1 MLVTEILKI
10 FLLTKNLFDTKTYIC
25 NMQFPSWYF
34 PKKLILLFDIFLTFF
49 SLILAYLIRFDFIDF
64 YDLFWVSQYE
74 SIIWGVPTLII
85 VRYLTFLIGKTH
97 KGIIRYLSAE
107 DTLRIFYVVSIGTLL
122 ICFISIIRYVVLDG
136 VAILPK
142 SVIII
147 EYLGTLFFMLTSRFG
162 IKLIFDNQ
170 KKTNGKKINIL
181 IYGSGKMGIV
191 TKKTLEKDEDSSYNV
206 IGFIDDDLKKE
217 GLLIER
223 KPIIHTYN
231 LNEKIKNLKIN
242 AVIIAIKDPDIKN
255 KRRLIELCLKENIN
269 VKNVPSLDDWYE
281 GDFSSKQL
289 KDIKIE
295 DLLGRK
301 PIKLLNKNIV
311 KEFKEKT
318 ILVSGAAGSIG
329 SEISRQVVKYQPKK
343 VILLDQSESGLY
355 DLNQELLS
363 KNKNYNLEV
372 VVGDITRKERM
383 TNLFDNLKP
392 EIVFHAAAYKHVPLM
407 EVNPSEAV
415 RTNVGG
421 TKILA
426 DLSIKIN
433 VEKFIFISTDKA
445 VNPTNV
451 MGASKRISEMYCQ
464 SLSKITNTKFITTRF
479 GNVLGS
485 SGSVIP
491 LFRKQLENGGPI
503 TVTHKNVT
511 RYFMT
516 IPEAC
521 RLVLEAGYMGNGGE
535 IYVFDM
541 GDSLKI
547 IDLAK
552 KMIQLAGLK
561 IEKDIKI
568 KITGLR
574 PGEKMYEELLGDE
587 ENTIGTHHP
596 KIMIG
601 KVKPINHDHIN
612 KLLENLI
619 SLVKNQENEKIVRN
633 MKSIVPE
640 FISNNSEFSKLD
652 K

>member
-1 MLVTEILKI
+1 
-10 FLLTKNLFDTKTYIC
+10 
-25 NMQFPSWYF
+25 MQFPSWYF

-49 SLILAYLIRFDFIDF
+49 SLIFAYLIRFDFIDF
-64 YDLFWVSQYE
+64 YDLFWIREYNSL
-74 SIIWGVPTLII
+74 IWGVPTLIS
-85 VRYLTFLIGKTH
+85 VRYLTFIIGKTH
-97 KGIIRYLSAE
+97 KGIIRHLSGE
-107 DTLRIFYVVSIGTLL
+107 DTLRIFYVISAGTLL
-122 ICFISIIRYVVLDG
+122 ICIISVIRYVFLDG
-136 VAILPK
+136 LAILPK

-147 EYLGTLFFMLTSRFG
+147 EYLGTLFFMLTSRFAV
-162 IKLIFDNQ
+162 KLLFDNQ

-191 TKKTLEKDEDSSYNV
+191 TKKTLEKDENSTYNV
-206 IGFIDDDLKKE
+206 KGFIDDDFKKE

-223 KPIIHTYN
+223 KTIIHSTN
-231 LNEKIKNLKIN
+231 LEEKIKDLKID
-242 AVIIAIKDPDIKN
+242 AVILAIKDPDIDN
-255 KRRLIELCLKENIN
+255 KRNLIELCLRQKTK
-269 VKNVPSLDDWYE
+269 VKSVPSLDDWFD

-301 PIKLLNKNIV
+301 PIRLLNKNI
-311 KEFKEKT
+311 KEEFNEKT
-318 ILVSGAAGSIG
+318 ILISGAAGSIG
-329 SEISRQVVKYQPKK
+329 SEIVRQVVKYQPKK

-383 TNLFDNLKP
+383 TNLFDKLKP

-503 TVTHKNVT
+503 TVTHENVT

-521 RLVLEAGYMGNGGE
+521 RLVLEAGYMGKGGE

-541 GDSLKI
+541 GKSIKI

-561 IEKDIKI
+561 IDKDIKI

-601 KVKPINHDHIN
+601 RVKPIDHKTIN
-612 KLLENLI
+612 QLVEKLI
-619 SLVKNQENEKIVRN
+619 SLVKNQKNENIVKSMKI
-633 MKSIVPE
+633 IVPE

>member
-1 MLVTEILKI
+1 
-10 FLLTKNLFDTKTYIC
+10 
-25 NMQFPSWYF
+25 MQFPSWYF

-49 SLILAYLIRFDFIDF
+49 SLIFAYLIRFDFIDF
-64 YDLFWVSQYE
+64 YDLFWVSQYD
-74 SIIWGVPTLII
+74 SIIWGVPTLIL

-97 KGIIRYLSAE
+97 KGIIRYLSGE
-107 DTLRIFYVVSIGTLL
+107 DTLRIFYAVSIGTLL
-122 ICFISIIRYVVLDG
+122 ICFASVIRYVFLDG
-136 VAILPK
+136 LAILPK

-162 IKLIFDNQ
+162 IKLLFDNQ

-206 IGFIDDDLKKE
+206 LGFVDDDQKKE

-231 LNEKIKNLKIN
+231 LFEKIKNLKIN
-242 AVIIAIKDPDIKN
+242 VVIIAIKDPDIKN
-255 KRRLIELCLKENIN
+255 KRRLIELCLKHNIK
-269 VKNVPSLDDWYE
+269 VKNVPSLEDWYG

-301 PIKLLNKNIV
+301 PIRLLNKKIV
-311 KEFKEKT
+311 EEFKEKT

-329 SEISRQVVKYQPKK
+329 SEIVRQVVKYQPKK

-383 TNLFDNLKP
+383 TNLFDKLKP

-407 EVNPSEAV
+407 EVNPTEAV

-433 VEKFIFISTDKA
+433 AEKFIFISTDKA

-464 SLSKITNTKFITTRF
+464 SLSKITTTKFITTRF

-503 TVTHKNVT
+503 TVTHENVT

-552 KMIQLAGLK
+552 KMILLAGLK

-587 ENTIGTHHP
+587 ENTVGTHHP

-601 KVKPINHDHIN
+601 KVKAINYDDIN
-612 KLLENLI
+612 KLVEKLI
-619 SLVKNQENEKIVRN
+619 SLVENQENENIVRN
-633 MKSIVPE
+633 MKLIVPE

>member
-1 MLVTEILKI
+1 MK
-10 FLLTKNLFDTKTYIC
+10 
-25 NMQFPSWYF
+25 FPDWYV
-34 PKKLILLFDIFLTFF
+34 PKKIILLFDIFLTLI
-49 SLILAYLIRFDFIDF
+49 SLILAYLIRFDLIGF
-64 YDLFWVSQYE
+64 YDLFWISEYS
-74 SIIWGVPTLII
+74 SIIWGVPTLIL
-85 VRYLTFLIGKTH
+85 VRYITFLIGKTH
-97 KGIIRYLSAE
+97 KGIIRYLSTE
-107 DTLRIFYVVSIGTLL
+107 DTLRIFYVVSTGTLL
-122 ICFISIIRYVVLDG
+122 ICFISAIRYLFIDSL
-136 VAILPK
+136 AILPK

-147 EYLGTLFFMLTSRFG
+147 EYLGTLFFMLTSRFAV
-162 IKLIFDNQ
+162 KLLFDNP
-170 KKTNGKKINIL
+170 KKINNQKINIL
-181 IYGSGKMGIV
+181 IYGSGKMGIA
-191 TKKTLEKDEDSSYNV
+191 TKKSLEKDENSNYDV
-206 IGFIDDDLKKE
+206 KGFIDDDRKKE

-223 KPIIHTYN
+223 KTIIHSNN
-231 LNEKIKNLKIN
+231 LEEIIRDLKID
-242 AVIIAIKDPDIKN
+242 AVIVAIKDPDTDN
-255 KRRLIELCLKENIN
+255 KRYVIELCLREKIKI
-269 VKNVPSLDDWYE
+269 KNVPSLDDWYD
-281 GDFSSKQL
+281 GDFSTKQL
-289 KDIKIE
+289 KNIKIE

-301 PIKLLNKNIV
+301 PIRLLNENI
-311 KEFKEKT
+311 KEEFNEKT
-318 ILVSGAAGSIG
+318 ILISGAAGSIG
-329 SEISRQVVKYQPKK
+329 SEIVRQVIKHKPKK

-363 KNKNYNLEV
+363 KDKNYNLEI

-383 TNLFDNLKP
+383 KNLFNKLKP

-407 EVNPSEAV
+407 EVNPSEAI
-415 RTNVGG
+415 RTNVEG

-464 SLSKITNTKFITTRF
+464 SLSKTTTTKFITTRF

-491 LFRKQLENGGPI
+491 LFQKQLENGGPI
-503 TVTHKNVT
+503 TVTHESVT

-521 RLVLEAGYMGNGGE
+521 RLVLEAGHIGEGGE

-541 GDSLKI
+541 GKSIKI

-552 KMIQLAGLK
+552 KMIQLAGLE
-561 IEKDIKI
+561 IGKDIMI

-574 PGEKMYEELLGDE
+574 PGEKMYEELLGND

-601 KVKPINHDHIN
+601 RVKQIDYNTIN
-612 KLLENLI
+612 KLVENLI
-619 SLVKNQENEKIVRN
+619 SLVKSQGNEDIVKS
-633 MKSIVPE
+633 MKQIVPE

-652 K
+652 N

>member
-1 MLVTEILKI
+1 MKFPNWYVSKKI
-10 FLLTKNLFDTKTYIC
+10 
-25 NMQFPSWYF
+25 
-34 PKKLILLFDIFLTFF
+34 ILLFDIFLTLI

-64 YDLFWVSQYE
+64 YDLFWISQYN
-74 SIIWGVPTLII
+74 SIIWGVPTLIL

-97 KGIIRYLSAE
+97 KGIIRHLSGE

-122 ICFISIIRYVVLDG
+122 ICFISVIRYLFLDG
-136 VAILPK
+136 LAILPK

-147 EYLGTLFFMLTSRFG
+147 EYLGTLFFMLTSRFAV
-162 IKLIFDNQ
+162 KLLFDNQ
-170 KKTNGKKINIL
+170 KKTNNKKINIL

-191 TKKTLEKDEDSSYNV
+191 TKKTLEKDENSTYDV
-206 IGFIDDDLKKE
+206 KGFIDDDHKKE

-223 KPIIHTYN
+223 KTIIHSNN
-231 LNEKIKNLKIN
+231 LEEKIKDLKID
-242 AVIIAIKDPDIKN
+242 AVIVAIKDPDTDN
-255 KRRLIELCLKENIN
+255 KRYVIELCLRQKI
-269 VKNVPSLDDWYE
+269 KIKSVPSLDDWYD

-289 KDIKIE
+289 KNIKIE

-301 PIKLLNKNIV
+301 PIRLLNKNI
-311 KEFKEKT
+311 KEEFNEKT
-318 ILVSGAAGSIG
+318 ILISGAAGSIG
-329 SEISRQVVKYQPKK
+329 SEIVRQVIKHKPKK

-363 KNKNYNLEV
+363 KNKNYNLEI

-383 TNLFDNLKP
+383 KNLFNKLKP

-407 EVNPSEAV
+407 EVNPSEAI
-415 RTNVGG
+415 RTNVEG

-464 SLSKITNTKFITTRF
+464 SLSKTTTTKFITTRF

-491 LFRKQLENGGPI
+491 LFQKQLENGGPI
-503 TVTHKNVT
+503 TVTHESVT

-521 RLVLEAGYMGNGGE
+521 RLVLEAGHMGEGGE
-535 IYVFDM
+535 VYVFDM
-541 GDSLKI
+541 GKSIKI

-552 KMIQLAGLK
+552 KMIQLAGLE
-561 IEKDIKI
+561 IGKDIMI

-574 PGEKMYEELLGDE
+574 PGEKMYEELLGND

-601 KVKPINHDHIN
+601 RVKQIDYKTIN
-612 KLLENLI
+612 KLVENLI
-619 SLVKNQENEKIVRN
+619 SLVKSQGNEDLVKS
-633 MKSIVPE
+633 MKQIVPE

-652 K
+652 N

>member
-1 MLVTEILKI
+1 MKFPNWYVSKKI
-10 FLLTKNLFDTKTYIC
+10 
-25 NMQFPSWYF
+25 
-34 PKKLILLFDIFLTFF
+34 ILLFDIFLTLI
-49 SLILAYLIRFDFIDF
+49 SLILAYLIRFDLIDF
-64 YDLFWVSQYE
+64 YDLFWIGQYN
-74 SIIWGVPTLII
+74 SIIWGVPTLIL

-107 DTLRIFYVVSIGTLL
+107 DTFRIFYVVSIGTLL
-122 ICFISIIRYVVLDG
+122 ICFISVIRYFFLDG
-136 VAILPK
+136 LAILPK
-142 SVIII
+142 SVVII
-147 EYLGTLFFMLTSRFG
+147 EYLGTLFFMLTSRFAV
-162 IKLIFDNQ
+162 KLLFDNQ
-170 KKTNGKKINIL
+170 KKTNNKKINIL

-191 TKKTLEKDEDSSYNV
+191 TKKTLEKDENSTYDV
-206 IGFIDDDLKKE
+206 KGFIDDDHKKE

-223 KPIIHTYN
+223 KTITHSNNLEEIIR
-231 LNEKIKNLKIN
+231 NLKID
-242 AVIIAIKDPDIKN
+242 AVIVAIKDPDTDN
-255 KRRLIELCLKENIN
+255 KRYVIELCLREKIM
-269 VKNVPSLDDWYE
+269 VKNVPSLDDWYD
-281 GDFSSKQL
+281 GDFSTKQL
-289 KDIKIE
+289 KNIKIE

-301 PIKLLNKNIV
+301 PIRLLNKNI
-311 KEFKEKT
+311 KEEFNEKT
-318 ILVSGAAGSIG
+318 ILISGAAGSIG
-329 SEISRQVVKYQPKK
+329 SEIVRQVIKHKPKK

-363 KNKNYNLEV
+363 KNKNYNLEI

-383 TNLFDNLKP
+383 KNLFNKLKP

-407 EVNPSEAV
+407 EVNPSEAI
-415 RTNVGG
+415 RTNVEG

-464 SLSKITNTKFITTRF
+464 SLSKTTTTKFITTRF

-491 LFRKQLENGGPI
+491 LFQKQLENGGPI
-503 TVTHKNVT
+503 TVTHESVT

-521 RLVLEAGYMGNGGE
+521 RLVLEAGHIGEGGE
-535 IYVFDM
+535 VYVFDM
-541 GDSLKI
+541 GKSIKI

-552 KMIQLAGLK
+552 KMIQLAGLE
-561 IEKDIKI
+561 IGKDIMI

-574 PGEKMYEELLGDE
+574 PGEKMYEELLGND

-601 KVKPINHDHIN
+601 RVKQIDYKTIN
-612 KLLENLI
+612 KLVENLI
-619 SLVKNQENEKIVRN
+619 SLVKSQGNEDIVKS
-633 MKSIVPE
+633 MKQIVPE

-652 K
+652 N